1 MKYTKIEL
9 HNNASELNRIHFKN
23 GVTLKCSGLTNIK
36 DIRNKL
42 FNQVKQG
49 KYATIEFIHTNTDK
63 EWLNKTYS
71 GYYNDYKQL
80 LQFIN
85 NMKQKHNLSNDIR
98 ISLKYKG

>member
-1 MKYTKIEL
+1 MKYEKIEL

-42 FNQVKQG
+42 FKQIKKG
-49 KYATIEFIHTNTDK
+49 KFATIEFLHNSEDNK
-63 EWLNKTYS
+63 WLDKTYS

-85 NMKQKHNLSNDIR
+85 NMKKKHNLSDNIN